1 MILPFADSTNK
12 KIDLIL
18 KSPNRV
24 YLLYGEAFIGKY
36 FTSRYIA
43 SQLLQDDSITSY
55 SYVHPALYVVSSDA
69 NDKAISISSIRTLIE
84 SIWHT
89 NYSDIHQK
97 VVIIRNIDNITESA
111 ANALLKNLEDM
122 PNETTIILTAN
133 NLDAVMPTIR
143 SRSQL
148 VYCRADEQ
156 RSIEHL
162 VENYNL
168 NNKQAQEYMEM
179 ANHRSYKAVKNLDEL
194 SYERSKYLNTITTQF
209 AEGSITARFAI
220 AKQVHE
226 KKMGQEFLSELI
238 YATSKQSSILDDR
251 LDFVENIVRALDQLR
266 NNVNTRMVLEN
277 LALR

>member
-1 MILPFADSTNK
+1 MILPFADSTNQK
-12 KIDLIL
+12 VDLML
-18 KSPNRV
+18 KNPNRV
-24 YLLYGEAFIGKY
+24 YLLYGEGYIGKY

-55 SYVHPALYVVSSDA
+55 SYVHPALYVVGSEAS
-69 NDKAISISSIRTLIE
+69 DKAISISSIRSLIE

-111 ANALLKNLEDM
+111 ANALLKNLEDT
-122 PNETTIILTAN
+122 PKETTIILTAN
-133 NLDAVMPTIR
+133 NLEAVMPTIR

-148 VYCRADEQ
+148 VYCRADKQ
-156 RSIEHL
+156 RAVSHL
-162 VENYNL
+162 VDNYNI
-168 NNKQAQEYMEM
+168 NAKQAQEYMEM
-179 ANHRSYKAVKNLDEL
+179 ANYRLYKAAENIDEL
-194 SYERSKYLNTITTQF
+194 SYERSKYLNTTTDRF
-209 AEGSITARFAI
+209 VEGSITVRFAI

-226 KKMGQEFLSELI
+226 KKIGQEFLSELI
-238 YATSKQSSILDDR
+238 YATSKQSSIIYDR
-251 LDFVENIVRALDQLR
+251 LGFVEDIVRALDQLR